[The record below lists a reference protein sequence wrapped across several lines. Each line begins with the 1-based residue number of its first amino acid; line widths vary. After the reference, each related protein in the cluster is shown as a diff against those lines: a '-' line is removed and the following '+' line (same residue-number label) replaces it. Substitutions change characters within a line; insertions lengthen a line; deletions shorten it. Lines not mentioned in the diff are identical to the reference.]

1 MNIWPFS
8 EIRKLQESLA
18 MANETNVQAVKN
30 FDNLHKQAKQAES
43 QCNSY
48 YHQAVSDR
56 RHLERKD
63 ELLIVKSAEI
73 AGLTVKLAETQ
84 HLVRAADESH
94 MNTVA
99 ELEKKTQQF
108 EQALDRIADMVKA
121 DDGQAWKEAEKFLAQ
136 HRSTKNCVKCGSKM
150 IELRGEDKKLC
161 SNGAC
166 GHEVDWPLEEG
177 QTYMYKNNVEPF
189 IEDRSHVKEE
199 LEPAPSTRERL

>member
-18 MANETNVQAVKN
+18 MANLTNVQSFKN
-30 FDNLHKQAKQAES
+30 FNTL
-43 QCNSY
+43 
-48 YHQAVSDR
+48 SDMIIEVR
-56 RHLERKD
+56 LQLTETQ
-63 ELLIVKSAEI
+63 SALKVTQEYVREQQ
-73 AGLTVKLAETQ
+73 VKLQEAND
-84 HLVRAADESH
+84 RAFNASEAH
-94 MNTVA
+94 VITMG
-99 ELEKKTQQF
+99 KF
-108 EQALDRIADMVKA
+108 EQALDRIADMIKA
-121 DDGQAWKEAEKFLAQ
+121 DDGQAWKEAHKFLAQ

-177 QTYMYKNNVEPF
+177 QTYMYKNDVEPF